1 MTAGTSG
8 GSDGT
13 GSTAASASKNRADV
27 SAQVEELVVAVAVLA
42 LGIVMVV
49 GALGFD
55 SGAGYQ
61 VVGPGVFP
69 MIVGVLGLVCGAVLS
84 VTRARLLVSGLGAGS
99 VEACRGR
106 GTGTSR
112 LGDPDGSDAEDK
124 GESATVRASIG
135 WRGVLSLAGLLIGYA
150 VLLVPVGFW
159 QLTGLVFALAAK
171 IFGGKRFVRNVII
184 GYVLALAVYFL
195 FDRVLG
201 VGLPDGYIRIAG

>member
-1 MTAGTSG
+1 MSVESSG
-8 GSDGT
+8 GT
-13 GSTAASASKNRADV
+13 TASASRNRADV
-27 SAQVEELVVAVAVLA
+27 SARVEELVVAIAVLV
-42 LGIVMVV
+42 LGIIMVA
-49 GALGFD
+49 GAMGFD
-55 SGAGYQ
+55 GGAGYQ

-69 MIVGVLGLVCGAVLS
+69 MIVGFLGLVCGAVLT
-84 VTRARLLVSGLGAGS
+84 VTRTRQLVSGLGAGP
-99 VEACRGR
+99 VEARRSG
-106 GTGTSR
+106 GTGTAR
-112 LGDPDGSDAEDK
+112 LGDPDGTDAEDK

-135 WRGVLSLAGLLIGYA
+135 WQGVLSLACLLIGYA

>member
-8 GSDGT
+8 GGGT
-13 GSTAASASKNRADV
+13 GSTVASASKNRADV
-27 SAQVEELVVAVAVLA
+27 RAQVEELVVAVAVLA

-55 SGAGYQ
+55 GGAGYQ

-69 MIVGVLGLVCGAVLS
+69 MIVGVLGLVCGAVLT
-84 VTRARLLVSGLGAGS
+84 VTRTRLLVSGLGASS
-99 VEACRGR
+99 VEASRGR

-112 LGDPDGSDAEDK
+112 LGGPDGTDAEDK
-124 GESATVRASIG
+124 GESETIREPIG
-135 WRGVLSLAGLLIGYA
+135 WRGVSLLAGLLIAYA

-159 QLTGLVFALAAK
+159 QLTGIVFALAAK
-171 IFGGKRFVRNVII
+171 IFGGKRFVRNLII